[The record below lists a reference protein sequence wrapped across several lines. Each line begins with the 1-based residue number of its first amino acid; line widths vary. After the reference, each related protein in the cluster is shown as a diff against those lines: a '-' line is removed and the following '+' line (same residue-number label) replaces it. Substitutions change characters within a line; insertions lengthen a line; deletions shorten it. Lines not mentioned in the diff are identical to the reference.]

1 MRKVHEL
8 IPENEDQKLRK
19 NLKFSPALKKYSKI
33 IQKMI
38 LKRVNFQKN
47 TGYLFFRKP
56 PLLQINTFSLG
67 QKGVLIMG
75 KLLLRVCL
83 L

>member
-1 MRKVHEL
+1 
-8 IPENEDQKLRK
+8 
-19 NLKFSPALKKYSKI
+19 
-33 IQKMI
+33 MI